1 MKKRKRNFIIIN
13 VTLIASVFCFAII
26 SSILADTEIFKCVFL
41 NKLHIYCPGCGGT
54 RAVYALL
61 RFDLLASLIYNPI
74 VPLGALVYAYYNIR
88 AIIAIR
94 KKDEEYFLKRKYTL
108 LIILA
113 GILIAYFI
121 IRNILLFNGIDL
133 IGDVLGK
140 GVIQ

>member
-1 MKKRKRNFIIIN
+1 M
-13 VTLIASVFCFAII
+13 
-26 SSILADTEIFKCVFL
+26 
-41 NKLHIYCPGCGGT
+41 
-54 RAVYALL
+54 YALL

-74 VPLGALVYAYYNIR
+74 VPLGAIVYVYYNIR

-94 KKDEEYFLKRKYTL
+94 KKDEEYFLTRKYTL